1 MDFKASLTIA
11 IQLSTRPSFPTFI
24 SHIQLALT
32 YIPNFTSR
40 RNPSYN
46 GLSPVQYPA
55 LLQMTLTETF

>member
-1 MDFKASLTIA
+1 MDFNASLTIA

-40 RNPSYN
+40 RN

-55 LLQMTLTETF
+55 LLQVTLTETF